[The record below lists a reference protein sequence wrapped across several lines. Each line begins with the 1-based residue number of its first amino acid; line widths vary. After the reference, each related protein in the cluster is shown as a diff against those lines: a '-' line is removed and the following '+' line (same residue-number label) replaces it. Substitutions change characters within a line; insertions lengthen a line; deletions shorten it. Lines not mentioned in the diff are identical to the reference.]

1 MIKNIYL
8 AFIILPKKFKI
19 LSICIFFLSFIGSC
33 LELIG
38 IGMFIP
44 LMTEL
49 TNSNLEVIE
58 KLKFFLR
65 SFDKLSGYLNND
77 NWVYFFAI
85 SLILIF
91 FIKNF
96 FLSFIIFF
104 QSKFNQEL
112 TVHFSTKLFGGYLK
126 SNLLFHKKNNSS
138 KFIRNIS
145 LETVTYTAFLN
156 TIYKLISEI
165 FLFIG
170 ILIFLL
176 YINIKITIIFL
187 LFFSILAL
195 IYQYLTKNVLIKFG
209 NIRHKYA
216 AIIIRNL
223 QQSFS
228 SIKSIKLAN
237 LEQKLVNLYR
247 LNSKKITQAHK
258 INQIASQ
265 LPRQYFEFFIVFGLC
280 FIVFINK
287 NFIQETSYLIM
298 LLAIYSINIAK
309 AVPSL
314 MRIISHL
321 QYADFASGSVSS
333 ISRELNFLAKQEKR
347 AELKIKLPKV
357 IFEKNIEFKNIYFSY
372 QNSRKKSLKNV
383 SFKILKNEHI
393 ALIGKSGSGKS
404 TIIDLSTGLLQQQS
418 GTILIDN
425 KNLKNMDINS
435 WHKKIGYVPQTIPI
449 LDDTIA
455 NNIIFFSQRDD
466 KKIYSVLKLARLN
479 SLIKTLPKKIDT
491 ILGEN
496 GDRLSVGQKQRI
508 GIARALY
515 NNPEILILDEPTSS
529 LDDENENNIIKE
541 ITSLKNKTIIL
552 VTHKKNILKY
562 FSKVI
567 SIKNGTLEK
576 IKLTN

>member
-1 MIKNIYL
+1 
-8 AFIILPKKFKI
+8 
-19 LSICIFFLSFIGSC
+19 
-33 LELIG
+33 
-38 IGMFIP
+38 
-44 LMTEL
+44 
-49 TNSNLEVIE
+49 
-58 KLKFFLR
+58 
-65 SFDKLSGYLNND
+65 
-77 NWVYFFAI
+77 
-85 SLILIF
+85 
-91 FIKNF
+91 
-96 FLSFIIFF
+96 
-104 QSKFNQEL
+104 
-112 TVHFSTKLFGGYLK
+112 
-126 SNLLFHKKNNSS
+126 
-138 KFIRNIS
+138 
-145 LETVTYTAFLN
+145 
-156 TIYKLISEI
+156 
-165 FLFIG
+165 
-170 ILIFLL
+170 
-176 YINIKITIIFL
+176 
-187 LFFSILAL
+187 
-195 IYQYLTKNVLIKFG
+195 
-209 NIRHKYA
+209 
-216 AIIIRNL
+216 
-223 QQSFS
+223 
-228 SIKSIKLAN
+228 
-237 LEQKLVNLYR
+237 
-247 LNSKKITQAHK
+247 
-258 INQIASQ
+258 
-265 LPRQYFEFFIVFGLC
+265 
-280 FIVFINK
+280 
-287 NFIQETSYLIM
+287 M